1 MEKAMAGGTNPANTV
16 LMDGDSITVPV
27 RTETASVVGA
37 VMNPITFHVA
47 DRRKVKEIVSLA
59 GGYAADADQEGGLIL
74 RLDGTI
80 VLAED
85 AGYVEEGD
93 ILYVPT
99 KVVATEILTTADKVI
114 NVIKYTL
121 TTAAGVIIFLA
132 LIP

>member
-1 MEKAMAGGTNPANTV
+1 
-16 LMDGDSITVPV
+16 LSILH
-27 RTETASVVGA
+27 VGA
-37 VMNPITFHVA
+37 AINPITFHVA

-59 GGYAADADQEGGLIL
+59 GGYTVDADQERGLVL